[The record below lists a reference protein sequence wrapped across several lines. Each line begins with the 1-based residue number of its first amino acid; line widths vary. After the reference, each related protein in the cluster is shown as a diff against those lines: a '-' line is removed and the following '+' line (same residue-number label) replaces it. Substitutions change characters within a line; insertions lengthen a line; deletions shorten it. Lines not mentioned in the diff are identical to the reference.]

1 MALLSKKYTF
11 WKTRGGRDEAM
22 LQLTLTPGDY
32 FVVNGTIIVQVHRV
46 EGGRAHVAVEAP
58 REIPIVR
65 GAVLERQGGERPAC
79 LSAPPKRKG
88 KHYRDQVFRW
98 NDDRE
103 RAVRAMKQ
111 AFDRLE
117 QNGEADEAKVLRTQ
131 LDRIIPAF
139 WEDDL
144 AAQ

>member
-1 MALLSKKYTF
+1 MLKLSLLPEEYLTINE
-11 WKTRGGRDEAM
+11 DIVV
-22 LQLTLTPGDY
+22 QL
-32 FVVNGTIIVQVHRV
+32 IRV
-46 EGGRAHVAVEAP
+46 AGGRASLAIHAG

-65 GAVLERQGGERPAC
+65 GTVLEQEGKERPAC
-79 LSAPPKRKG
+79 LLPPSGRKARY
-88 KHYRDQVFRW
+88 YRDQVFRW

-103 RAVRAMKQ
+103 RAVRAMKLV
-111 AFDRLE
+111 FDRLE
-117 QNGEADEAKVLRTQ
+117 ENGSDEEAEALRKQ